1 MMEIG
6 DLTVQDFMVEE
17 MGVDKKT
24 GNNIIRVYSWPL
36 LMFELSLKLRFSLSF
51 FLKNSVMYD
60 LQYIDLYF
68 DPRLD
73 CVEVIVTNL
82 LNDLIVELRDK
93 ERETGED
100 IENRDLGDIDEK

>member
-1 MMEIG
+1 MEIG
-6 DLTVQDFMVEE
+6 ELTVQDFMVEE
-17 MGVDKKT
+17 IGVDKKT

-36 LMFELSLKLRFSLSF
+36 VMFELALKLTFSMRSF
-51 FLKNSVMYD
+51 FRSSIMND

-73 CVEVIVTNL
+73 CVEVIVINL
-82 LNDLIVELRDK
+82 LNDVIKELRDRDS
-93 ERETGED
+93 ESGED

>member
-1 MMEIG
+1 MNIG
-6 DLTVQDFMVEE
+6 ELDVTDFIVENV
-17 MGVDKKT
+17 GVDKKT

-82 LNDLIVELRDK
+82 LNDLMVELRDK

-100 IENRDLGDIDEK
+100 IENRDLGEFNEE